1 MKLYKT
7 SKAPGIVC
15 VIFGAIFIALGA
27 IMLFNP
33 DGEDLLLAA
42 VLMFI
47 LAALMLVVGIVS
59 IAAKTKTITLVDD
72 KLVIERL
79 KFEPKNSVY
88 ADETKKIL
96 TIPTNEIVD
105 FQVQGQSKSSSFLAA
120 FLGGAIGAAIAGNRN
135 PDKLIVKTK
144 DSQVVVFVPQVAGN
158 KVKNAIKLNQ
168 EQEELEEKLD
178 TLEPMKPLD
187 EEE

>member
-7 SKAPGIVC
+7 SKAPGIVLIIFG
-15 VIFGAIFIALGA
+15 VIFAAFGG

-33 DGEDLLLAA
+33 DGEDLVLAA
-42 VLMFI
+42 IIMFI
-47 LAALMLVVGIVS
+47 FTAFMLVVGIVS
-59 IAAKTKTITLVDD
+59 IVAPTKTITLVDN

-79 KFEPKNSVY
+79 NFEPKNSVY

-105 FQVQGQSKSSSFLAA
+105 FQVQGQSRSSSFLAA
-120 FLGGAIGAAIAGNRN
+120 FLGGAIGAAIAGKRN
-135 PDKLIVKTK
+135 PDKLIIKTK
-144 DSQVVVFVPQVAGN
+144 ESQVVVFVPQIAGN
-158 KVKNAIKLNQ
+158 KVKNTIKLNQ

-178 TLEPMKPLD
+178 AIEPMKSLD

>member
-15 VIFGAIFIALGA
+15 IIFGVIFAAFGA

-33 DGEDLLLAA
+33 DGEDLSLAA
-42 VLMFI
+42 IIMFI
-47 LAALMLVVGIVS
+47 FTAFMLVLGIVS
-59 IAAKTKTITLVDD
+59 VVSPTKTITLVDD
-72 KLVIERL
+72 KLIFERFS
-79 KFEPKNSVY
+79 FEPKNSTY

-96 TIPTNEIVD
+96 TIPSSEIVD
-105 FQVQGQSKSSSFLAA
+105 FQVQGQTRTGSFLAG
-120 FLGGAIGAAIAGNRN
+120 FLGGAIGAAIAGKRN
-135 PDKLIVKTK
+135 PDKFIIKTK
-144 DSQVVVFVPQVAGN
+144 ESQVVVFVPQIAGN
-158 KVKNAIKLNQ
+158 KVKNTIKLNQ

-178 TLEPMKPLD
+178 VIEPMKSLD

>member
-7 SKAPGIVC
+7 SKAPGVVC
-15 VIFGAIFIALGA
+15 LIFGVIFVALGG
-27 IMLFNP
+27 IMFFAP
-33 DGEDLLLAA
+33 DEEDMLAAA
-42 VLMFI
+42 VLMII
-47 LAALMLVVGIVS
+47 LAVFMLVVGIVS
-59 IAAKTKTITLVDD
+59 IVAPTKTITLVDD
-72 KLVIERL
+72 KLVFERL
-79 KFEPKNSVY
+79 KFEPKNSAY

-105 FQVQGQSKSSSFLAA
+105 FQVQGQSKSSSFWAA

-135 PDKLIVKTK
+135 PDKLIIKTK
-144 DSQVVVFVPQVAGN
+144 ESQVVVFVPQIAGN
-158 KVKNAIKLNQ
+158 KVKKTIKLNQ

-178 TLEPMKPLD
+178 AVETMKSLD